1 MPGNAKL
8 RHVEIEKR
16 NLELAEAANT
26 LSLNKMEMNDTKIG
40 VITSGIPYQ
49 YVKEALPDASVLKL
63 GLVNP
68 LPKKLIEE
76 FASKVET
83 LYIVEELDPVIEE
96 QVRSWGIPAVGKEIF
111 TVQGEYSANMLRKAI
126 LKENPDL
133 KKPAEAP
140 GRPPIL
146 CPGCPHR
153 SVFHVLNKL
162 KMHAA
167 GDIGCYSWSGC
178 AFERNRYDDVYGIK
192 HFDASW
198 NGESKRKRIHKKL
211 GCRNRRFHLF
221 AYRHQF
227 IDEYG
232 I

>member
-133 KKPAEAP
+133 KN
-140 GRPPIL
+140 RQ
-146 CPGCPHR
+146 
-153 SVFHVLNKL
+153 KL
-162 KMHAA
+162 RE
-167 GDIGCYSWSGC
+167 D
-178 AFERNRYDDVYGIK
+178 
-192 HFDASW
+192 
-198 NGESKRKRIHKKL
+198 
-211 GCRNRRFHLF
+211 RRFF
-221 AYRHQF
+221 VRDVRIEVFSMY
-227 IDEYG
+227 
-232 I
+232 

>member
-1 MPGNAKL
+1 MQKL

-16 NLELAEAANT
+16 NLELAKAANT

-96 QVRSWGIPAVGKEIF
+96 QVRSWGIPAVGKEILQCRAS
-111 TVQGEYSANMLRKAI
+111 TV
-126 LKENPDL
+126 
-133 KKPAEAP
+133 
-140 GRPPIL
+140 PI
-146 CPGCPHR
+146 C
-153 SVFHVLNKL
+153 FAK
-162 KMHAA
+162 
-167 GDIGCYSWSGC
+167 
-178 AFERNRYDDVYGIK
+178 RY
-192 HFDASW
+192 
-198 NGESKRKRIHKKL
+198 
-211 GCRNRRFHLF
+211 
-221 AYRHQF
+221 
-227 IDEYG
+227 
-232 I
+232 